1 MKLSFDTGFTRSDF
15 NRYIYYSIAALLL
28 IVIHM
33 TILDFIAIGNITPD
47 LLIILIVIIS
57 LNEGQFRAV
66 FAGFFIG
73 LLFDLLTMD
82 VIGTNALTKTVVAFV
97 AGYFYREGEAKKII
111 GSYKFLIIVLITALI
126 HNAIYYVFYLKLS
139 EASYLVFFLK
149 YGVAAAMYT
158 TIIAI
163 FPMLFRISRK

>member
-47 LLIILIVIIS
+47 LLFILIVIS